1 MAYIVLTIILRVGV
15 RARGIYG
22 IWPNALLNTLY
33 AIRGLGLQM

>member
-1 MAYIVLTIILRVGV
+1 MAYIVLTILRVRV

-22 IWPNALLNTLY
+22 IWLHNALLN